1 VKNQSLWS
9 PLRTAVFRSIW
20 IAALAS
26 NVGSWMHLVASQ
38 WQMTSL
44 TSSAA
49 LVGLVSSAGALPAFA
64 LALPA
69 GALAD
74 VVDRRRLL
82 LFAQGWQFA
91 TATLLGV
98 LTLAD
103 VTTPAVLL
111 GATAVLGVGA
121 SLGLPA
127 FSAVTVELVDREQL
141 PAAISLNSVSMTLSQ
156 AVGPALGGL
165 FVAAIGAGG
174 VFILNGISFV
184 AVGAVLFAWHRSPAV
199 SSLPPEHVFSAMR
212 VGMRY
217 VASAPELRAVLLRL
231 AAYVL
236 GYSVI
241 PALLAVVART
251 RFDMGAAEFGLLLG
265 CLGIGGVLGAS
276 LLPRLRTR
284 LGPDAVATVCL
295 LVAAAAVGALAAAQ
309 SLALAYPVMVA
320 LGFASIGTISSFMI
334 AAQTVLPDWVR
345 GRGVAVLGLVFQAGF
360 ALGAAAWGAI
370 AVRAGVTKTLA
381 AAGTL
386 IAVGTLLGVRIRLS
400 SAEGLDV
407 RAAHAPAPYHPV
419 SLAADD
425 GPIQLSVE
433 YTVSPEDLAAFRA
446 AASQLRG
453 ARSRSGA
460 MHWGLYSDVHDPTR
474 QVEVFT
480 MPSWAEH
487 LRQAGRETKAD
498 QLLAERV
505 SALHRG
511 VEAPVQRALLSDHHN
526 LRRQRRGGSHG
537 PSE

>member
-141 PAAISLNSVSMTLSQ
+141 PAAISLNSVSLTLSQ
-156 AVGPALGGL
+156 AVSPALGGL
-165 FVAAIGAGG
+165 LVAAIGAGG
-174 VFILNGISFV
+174 VFILNGVSFIAV
-184 AVGAVLFAWHRSPAV
+184 AAVLFAWHRTPAV
-199 SSLPPEHVFSAMR
+199 SSLPPEHVVSAMR
-212 VGMRY
+212 VGLGY

-231 AAYVL
+231 ATYVL
-236 GYSVI
+236 G
-241 PALLAVVART
+241 
-251 RFDMGAAEFGLLLG
+251 
-265 CLGIGGVLGAS
+265 
-276 LLPRLRTR
+276 
-284 LGPDAVATVCL
+284 
-295 LVAAAAVGALAAAQ
+295 
-309 SLALAYPVMVA
+309 
-320 LGFASIGTISSFMI
+320 
-334 AAQTVLPDWVR
+334 
-345 GRGVAVLGLVFQAGF
+345 
-360 ALGAAAWGAI
+360 
-370 AVRAGVTKTLA
+370 
-381 AAGTL
+381 
-386 IAVGTLLGVRIRLS
+386 
-400 SAEGLDV
+400 
-407 RAAHAPAPYHPV
+407 
-419 SLAADD
+419 
-425 GPIQLSVE
+425 
-433 YTVSPEDLAAFRA
+433 
-446 AASQLRG
+446 
-453 ARSRSGA
+453 
-460 MHWGLYSDVHDPTR
+460 
-474 QVEVFT
+474 
-480 MPSWAEH
+480 
-487 LRQAGRETKAD
+487 
-498 QLLAERV
+498 
-505 SALHRG
+505 
-511 VEAPVQRALLSDHHN
+511 
-526 LRRQRRGGSHG
+526 
-537 PSE
+537 